1 MTNITKLTDNEVIN
15 KLDQIE
21 QWKFDGSKLNREFVF
36 SDFNEAFRFMALV
49 ALEAEKTDHH
59 PEWSNIYNKVN
70 VNLISHD
77 VNGITDKDFALANTM
92 NEIASILI

>member
-1 MTNITKLTDNEVIN
+1 
-15 KLDQIE
+15 
-21 QWKFDGSKLNREFVF
+21 
-36 SDFNEAFRFMALV
+36 MALV

-77 VNGITDKDFALANTM
+77 VNGITDKDFALASTM

>member
-1 MTNITKLTDNEVIN
+1 MNISKLTDNEVTD
-15 KLDQIE
+15 KLNQLK
-21 QWKFDGSKLNREFVF
+21 QWTFDGSKLNREFIF

-59 PEWSNIYNKVN
+59 PEWSNIYNRVN
-70 VNLISHD
+70 VSLISHD
-77 VNGITDKDFALANTM
+77 VNGITDKDFALASTM